1 MNKIIAVIWIILLG
15 LPTVSQAQQV
25 LSKELITSF
34 QAVSQQWQALEDE
47 YPELTSSLDEIDLS
61 QPDKIIIQ
69 LKNSKAYPKIKS
81 ILANSVF
88 GDVEE
93 YYDIATRLMG
103 GMMAYQMQQLPA
115 GMDVDSMGGML
126 KNSIQQM
133 KANNA
138 PSAMISEMEQQLAD
152 IEKNMKSMKSAMK
165 NTSAAD
171 RKFIQDNAQW
181 IMSVLDDER

>member
-1 MNKIIAVIWIILLG
+1 MNKIIAVIWVILLG
-15 LPTVSQAQQV
+15 FSTVSQAQQA
-25 LSKELITSF
+25 LTKELITSF
-34 QAVSQQWQALEDE
+34 QAVSQQWQALEGE

-61 QPDKIIIQ
+61 QPDKIITQ

-81 ILANSVF
+81 ILASSVF

-103 GMMAYQMQQLPA
+103 GMMAYQMQKMPS
-115 GMDVDSMGGML
+115 GMDVDSMGEML
-126 KNSIQQM
+126 KSSIQQM

-152 IEKNMKSMKSAMK
+152 MEKNMKSMKLAMK
-165 NTSAAD
+165 NISAAD
-171 RKFIQDNAQW
+171 SKFIHDNAQW
-181 IMSVLDDER
+181 ILSVLDDER